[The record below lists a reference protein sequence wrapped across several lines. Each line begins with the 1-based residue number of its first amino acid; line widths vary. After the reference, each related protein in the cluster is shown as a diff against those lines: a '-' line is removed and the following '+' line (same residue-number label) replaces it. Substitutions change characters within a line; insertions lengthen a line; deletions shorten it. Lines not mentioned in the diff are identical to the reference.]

1 MDDLDAHSRE
11 QLIAL
16 VRQLAAEIAAL
27 KQENERLR
35 KDRPSGIAPA
45 APSYSPKPNKP
56 KGEKKPRKKGR
67 HHCGRHQ
74 QEPTTTVDHAVETCP
89 DCSRR
94 LKGGWVHRVR
104 EVIDLPDLPV
114 EITHHR
120 IIGRRCGV
128 CQKNYLPKLDLSS
141 EVIGKHRIGVRLMS
155 LIAHMRVVCRMP
167 VRTIRAFLKSTY
179 SLHVSNGEIVNLL
192 NAVAKK
198 GKTSYDAL
206 KEGLRSSSS
215 VNADE
220 TGFRQDGVNGQ
231 VWVFCTPTIRYFKR
245 DPSRSHAVPESVL
258 GEHYNGVIC
267 SDFYAGYNYHLGE
280 HQRCWSHYFR
290 TLHEL
295 KTAYPDH
302 KRLIAWAAVVHALY
316 KRACN
321 FKSDNRRE
329 RVLAR
334 GRYQHQLEELAKP
347 WVDADVPFRNLARR
361 IINFSSEMFT
371 FVEHPDVS
379 PDNNAAERAIRPA
392 VIYRKVTG
400 GTRSDTGSETFSTL
414 MSLFGTWQLT
424 TTNPA
429 ENCRI
434 MLTAAT
440 PLETSSHQ
448 E

>member
-1 MDDLDAHSRE
+1 MADLTVLSRE
-11 QLIAL
+11 ELIAL
-16 VRQLAAEIAAL
+16 ILQMAAQIALLEQEVERQ
-27 KQENERLR
+27 R
-35 KDRPSGIAPA
+35 KSPPSGAAPA
-45 APSYSPKPNKP
+45 VSSYSPKANKP
-56 KGEKKPRKKGR
+56 KRARKKRNKGR
-67 HHCGRHQ
+67 HHCGRKR
-74 QEPTTTVDHAVETCP
+74 QEPTRTVDPIRAVGHAVETCP
-89 DCSRR
+89 DCSHG

-120 IIGRRCGV
+120 IIGRHCGV

-141 EVIGKHRIGVRLMS
+141 EVVGQHRIGIRLMS

-167 VRTIRAFLKSTY
+167 VRTIQAFLKSTY

-198 GKTSYDAL
+198 GETSYAAL

-231 VWVFCTPTIRYFKR
+231 IWVFCTPTIRYFKR
-245 DPSRSHAVPESVL
+245 DPSRSHAVPQSVRTD
-258 GEHYNGVIC
+258 YNGVIC

-280 HQRCWSHYFR
+280 HQRCWSHYLR

-302 KRLIAWAAVVHALY
+302 KRLIAWAAAVHALY
-316 KRACN
+316 KRACD
-321 FKSDNRRE
+321 FKSDKRRE

-334 GRYQHQLEELAKP
+334 GRFQHRLEEMAKP

-361 IINFSSEMFT
+361 IINCRT
-371 FVEHPDVS
+371 
-379 PDNNAAERAIRPA
+379 A
-392 VIYRKVTG
+392 VHI
-400 GTRSDTGSETFSTL
+400 
-414 MSLFGTWQLT
+414 
-424 TTNPA
+424 
-429 ENCRI
+429 CR
-434 MLTAAT
+434 
-440 PLETSSHQ
+440 TSRCIAR
-448 E
+448 